1 MAFLCKI
8 FGHRWNGCRCTR
20 CGAQRDTDHAFE
32 RAEGKCLNVCT
43 LCGKEEEAEH
53 LWHHCSCTHCGQTR
67 DEDHD
72 WFATSECEEVCHLCG
87 KERSS
92 HAYVPHERGV
102 DKCRYCGKVHHLSPE
117 EIAQRDAEWE
127 ENGMGC

>member
-8 FGHRWNGCRCTR
+8 FGHHWNGCQCAR

-53 LWHHCSCTHCGQTR
+53 LWHHCACTHCGQTR

-117 EIAQRDAEWE
+117 EIAQRDEEWE